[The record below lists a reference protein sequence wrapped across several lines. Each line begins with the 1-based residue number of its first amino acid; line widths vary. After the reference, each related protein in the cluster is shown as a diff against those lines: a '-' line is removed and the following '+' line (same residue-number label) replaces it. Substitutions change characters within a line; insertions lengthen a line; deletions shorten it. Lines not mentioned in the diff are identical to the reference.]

1 MPASGSTFPLGTT
14 PVALTATDAHGN
26 TGQAFFTVTVRDT
39 TPPQLS
45 LPPDQFFRIH
55 YLYLVKLERVEE
67 LLFLGNHRY
76 AVRLSDNR
84 VLPVG
89 RSRYP
94 ALRQRLGLDRVMNL
108 EGRVPLGE
116 PEEALSQRGDGSTGN
131 RRRPLPVPDATGY
144 SSAEPLPAERL

>member
-1 MPASGSTFPLGTT
+1 M
-14 PVALTATDAHGN
+14 
-26 TGQAFFTVTVRDT
+26 
-39 TPPQLS
+39 
-45 LPPDQFFRIH
+45 
-55 YLYLVKLERVEE
+55 KLERVEE

-108 EGRVPLGE
+108 EGRVPVDELVK
-116 PEEALSQRGDGSTGN
+116 
-131 RRRPLPVPDATGY
+131 PLLT
-144 SSAEPLPAERL
+144 R